1 MSIPCIREQVQ
12 NARKN
17 VSKNNPNYGDILLR
31 TYHANDRRSVV
42 KKLQSVTVKGL
53 LVCAGEDLR
62 HCSGNDST
70 SGKHCTTDIKNYNIQ
85 YSYVLNTSHTY
96 ASKR

>member
-1 MSIPCIREQVQ
+1 MACLLSGLLRGPVYAKSRESGIDVAEMRATLPLCLCQ

-17 VSKNNPNYGDILLR
+17 VSKNNLNYGDILLR

-53 LVCAGEDLR
+53 LVCAGEDL
-62 HCSGNDST
+62 
-70 SGKHCTTDIKNYNIQ
+70 
-85 YSYVLNTSHTY
+85 
-96 ASKR
+96 